1 MRLPADCAGRGAGAD
16 AAARRR
22 AAEAEYLVFEH
33 GPFDYET
40 AECRTVEAKIEQAM
54 RHFDY
59 AATGYCYD
67 DAPGRILYFYFDPG
81 RFWKYVRPV
90 RKCEG

>member
-1 MRLPADCAGRGAGAD
+1 MSTFDFAG
-16 AAARRR
+16 
-22 AAEAEYLVFEH
+22 
-33 GPFDYET
+33 
-40 AECRTVEAKIEQAM
+40 
-54 RHFDY
+54 
-59 AATGYCYD
+59 TGYCYD

>member
-1 MRLPADCAGRGAGAD
+1 
-16 AAARRR
+16 
-22 AAEAEYLVFEH
+22 VFEH
-33 GPFDYET
+33 GPFDYEQ
-40 AECRTVEAKIEQAM
+40 ENRTVEEKIEQAM
-54 RHFDY
+54 STFDF
-59 AATGYCYD
+59 AGTGYCYD